1 MQCPPG
7 LILNKRTRRC
17 VLPTG
22 NVGRRLY
29 AEGDV
34 RNAEVQEAMAYSPYR
49 AFYRAPKPVPP
60 PFYQA
65 PKPFYQAPKPFYQA
79 PKPFYQAPKQA
90 PIETCKPGYVINRTT
105 RRCIKIGGETYKK
118 LYPEVRNLDSMS
130 DTDRLVEGLSGP
142 VPMEDRNSIMTWLS
156 KNCKYTIDPLT
167 GKNLITY
174 NLPELQNLV
183 RLHDGSCT
191 LAPRLN
197 DRIVAEHK
205 ENKIATLPS
214 GAHLTLGDF
223 KALKQVMLRTVPGY
237 TIPAR
242 RHIPPPP
249 SWKLYIESDNRS
261 GPEYITILYYD
272 ITKSR
277 MTATGKEYPLEGIR
291 VDMGFLP
298 IQSPLILLDLLKRL
312 AKENKLLK
320 PVAGGWEPLH
330 GFPYTKADWF
340 KDKDVKLLKLF
351 RLLSQ

>member
-22 NVGRRLY
+22 NVGKRLY
-29 AEGDV
+29 AQGNV

-49 AFYRAPKPVPP
+49 AFYRAPKQVPT

-65 PKPFYQAPKPFYQA
+65 PKPFYQPYQA
-79 PKPFYQAPKQA
+79 PKLAPK
-90 PIETCKPGYVINRTT
+90 PIEACKPGYVINRMT
-105 RRCIKIGGETYKK
+105 RRCIKIGGDTYKK

-130 DTDRLVEGLSGP
+130 DSDRLIEGLSGP
-142 VPMEDRNSIMTWLS
+142 VPMEDRNSIITWLS
-156 KNCKYTIDPLT
+156 KNCKYTKDPLT
-167 GKNLITY
+167 GKDLITY

-237 TIPAR
+237 SIPAR

-291 VDMGFLP
+291 VDLGFLP

-312 AKENKLLK
+312 EKENKLLK

-330 GFPYTKADWF
+330 GFPFTKADWS
-340 KDKDVKLLKLF
+340 KDKDAKLLKLF
-351 RLLSQ
+351 RTLSQ

>member
-22 NVGRRLY
+22 NVGKRLY
-29 AEGDV
+29 AQGNV

-49 AFYRAPKPVPP
+49 AFYRAPKQVPT

-65 PKPFYQAPKPFYQA
+65 PKPFYQPYQA
-79 PKPFYQAPKQA
+79 PKLAPK
-90 PIETCKPGYVINRTT
+90 PIEACKPGYVINRMT

-130 DTDRLVEGLSGP
+130 DSDRLIEGLSGP
-142 VPMEDRNSIMTWLS
+142 VPMEDRNSIITWLS
-156 KNCKYTIDPLT
+156 KNCKYTKDPLT
-167 GKNLITY
+167 GKDLITY

-237 TIPAR
+237 SIPAR

-261 GPEYITILYYD
+261 GPEYITVLYYD

-291 VDMGFLP
+291 VDLGFLP

-312 AKENKLLK
+312 EKENKLLK

-330 GFPYTKADWF
+330 GFPFTKADWS
-340 KDKDVKLLKLF
+340 KDKDAKLLKLF
-351 RLLSQ
+351 RTLSQ